1 MGTKPWTG
9 GPILD
14 LKTEKYPQMAVIRRA
29 LDSSRLAIW
38 LSGEVTDKSTSDPGS
53 GLQVS
58 NVSV

>member
-1 MGTKPWTG
+1 MDRRPDFGFKNGKIP
-9 GPILD
+9 
-14 LKTEKYPQMAVIRRA
+14 PQMAVIRRA